1 MQQRH
6 HPGVVAPPPL
16 LYGAAFLLVLLAQ
29 SIEALPVSTSP
40 AVRWTGWVVLASGI
54 ILNLWGAASMMRT
67 RTPIN
72 PYRPVSAV
80 ITWGAFHV
88 SRNPLYLGLDL
99 AFLGLSLIL
108 NTLWGLII
116 LVPVLVIM
124 HYGVI
129 LREERYLHEKFAE
142 PYQQYCATVRRY
154 L

>member
-1 MQQRH
+1 MQQRD

-16 LYGAAFLLVLLAQ
+16 LYGAAFLLVLLAD
-29 SIEALPVSTSP
+29 SIHAVPVSTFP
-40 AVRWTGWVVLASGI
+40 AVRWTGWVVLAFGI
-54 ILNLWGAASMMRT
+54 ILNLWGAASMRQT

-88 SRNPLYLGLDL
+88 SRNPLYVGLDL

-108 NTLWGLII
+108 NSLWGLVM

-129 LREERYLHEKFAE
+129 LREERYLHTKFGE
-142 PYQQYCATVRRY
+142 PYRQYCAKVRRY